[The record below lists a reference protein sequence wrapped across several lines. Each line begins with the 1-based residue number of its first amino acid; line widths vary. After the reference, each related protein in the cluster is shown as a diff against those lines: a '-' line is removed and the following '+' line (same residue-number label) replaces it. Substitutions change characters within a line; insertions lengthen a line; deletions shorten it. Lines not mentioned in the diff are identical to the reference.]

1 MIDYHFE
8 YDFSLDNPENY
19 SEWILHIVESEEY
32 ELGEISYI
40 FCDDEYLHKLNV
52 EFLDHDTL
60 TDILTFNYNL
70 HRQINGEIYISVE
83 RVKDNSLDYKTS
95 FEDELRR
102 VMIHG
107 ILHLCGYA
115 DESEAEEKQM
125 RDKENDA
132 LNTFQLNFNS

>member
-8 YDFSLDNPENY
+8 TDFSLDNSENY
-19 SEWILHIVESEEY
+19 SEWILQTIQSEDY

-40 FCDDEYLHKLNV
+40 FCDDDYLHKLNM
-52 EFLDHDTL
+52 EFLNHDTL

-70 HRQINGEIYISVE
+70 HKQINGEIYISVE
-83 RVKDNSLDYKTS
+83 RVKDNSFDFKTD
-95 FEDELRR
+95 FNEELRR

-115 DESEAEEKQM
+115 DESSEEEREM
-125 RDKENDA
+125 REKENGA
-132 LNTFQLNFNS
+132 LKIFAEKFSN

>member
-8 YDFSLDNPENY
+8 TEFSLENPEKY
-19 SEWILHIVESEEY
+19 SEWILQTIESEDY

-40 FCDDEYLHKLNV
+40 FCDDDYLHRLNM
-52 EFLDHDTL
+52 EFLNHDTL

-70 HRQINGEIYISVE
+70 HKQINGEIYISVE
-83 RVKDNSLDYKTS
+83 RVKDNSVDFKTI

-115 DESEAEEKQM
+115 DESPEEETQM
-125 RDKENDA
+125 REKENGA
-132 LNTFQLNFNS
+132 MEIFCTKFSE

>member
-19 SEWILHIVESEEY
+19 SEWILHIVESEYY
-32 ELGEISYI
+32 ELGDISYI